1 MKKRY
6 AIILFVLV
14 ALGAGLIWA
23 LLGREPVREGRCRLI
38 RKKANPENR
47 LTGLAS
53 RFLFPLDGKPDDV
66 QEPPAGFAQP
76 RYYKVTSGDRSILM
90 AADHSEKLVR
100 LCIDRDGDGVLSEE
114 RNLTARVSKE
124 TPVSSRRQQ
133 FGPIS
138 PVTACVQDRR

>member
-53 RFLFPLDGKPDDV
+53 RFLFPLDGKPNDV
-66 QEPPAGFAQP
+66 QDAPSDFAQP
-76 RYYKVTSGDRSILM
+76 RYYKVKSGERSILV
-90 AADHSEKLVR
+90 ATDYSQKNVR
-100 LCIDRDGDGVLSEE
+100 LCIDRDDDGVLSEE

-138 PVTACVQDRR
+138 LITACVQDRR